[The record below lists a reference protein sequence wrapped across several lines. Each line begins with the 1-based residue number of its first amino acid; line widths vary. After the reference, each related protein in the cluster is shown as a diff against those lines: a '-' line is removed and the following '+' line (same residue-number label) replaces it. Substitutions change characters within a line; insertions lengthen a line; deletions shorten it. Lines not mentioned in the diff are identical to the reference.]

1 MFTKL
6 NRRLIL
12 FVIAAIALS
21 TLTVTAQENIWSANT
36 DSTDSIV
43 KDKAVARQSF
53 PTEFRLFN
61 LNVEPLKAQLMSITD
76 QPVALTGNSPASTVI
91 LIPNADGVLERFEV
105 FEASNFDAELQE
117 EFPQIRAFSGRGLDD
132 RHAMLKLSLS
142 PQGIQTTVFRV
153 GMVNEYIEPYSQDRT
168 IYAVFSRSQRR
179 GELPWACTTEERN
192 LMSSIHSQ
200 VSSLRLPEANTGTIR
215 TMRLAQSVNGE
226 YSNFFGATAPAQVA
240 LVLAAVN
247 ATLTRTNGTYE
258 KDLAVHL
265 NLIAN
270 TTDVFYYNPATDP
283 YSTLGNWNNELMN
296 T

>member
-132 RHAMLKLSLS
+132 R
-142 PQGIQTTVFRV
+142 
-153 GMVNEYIEPYSQDRT
+153 
-168 IYAVFSRSQRR
+168 
-179 GELPWACTTEERN
+179 
-192 LMSSIHSQ
+192 
-200 VSSLRLPEANTGTIR
+200 
-215 TMRLAQSVNGE
+215 RLARTRRTE
-226 YSNFFGATAPAQVA
+226 QVRGG
-240 LVLAAVN
+240 
-247 ATLTRTNGTYE
+247 RTNVVCHTHHVELEDQLEHEPVSFRLVTLEGDETG
-258 KDLAVHL
+258 A
-265 NLIAN
+265 
-270 TTDVFYYNPATDP
+270 PRATRGAP
-283 YSTLGNWNNELMN
+283 VTWVSRCRR
-296 T
+296 